1 MRIQRLKTNNNIND
15 INANYHI
22 INKKK
27 PIIDSFISIISQKI
41 VLEIELNN
49 KEKSILTKFML
60 SMMNHILE
68 YPI

>member
-22 INKKK
+22 INKKETNN
-27 PIIDSFISIISQKI
+27 SFISIILQKI

-49 KEKSILTKFML
+49 KEK
-60 SMMNHILE
+60 
-68 YPI
+68 